1 MADNFEKK
9 SNARGAS
16 RPPLERMMVLHSHL
30 QAKKLPNCRRIADE
44 LEVSSKTIQRDID
57 FMRYRLG
64 LPIEY
69 DPLRFG
75 YFYSEAVEAFP
86 AIEVSEGEVTALFVA
101 QKALAQYKGTPYE
114 QPLRTAFRKLTD
126 SLTDRISF
134 SWSELDNVI
143 SFHAAGASVTDLQL
157 FEALSDAVLHSR
169 EIVFEYR
176 KLRSSGYEER
186 SVQPYHLASV
196 ENQWYLFAFDA
207 ARKKLRTFALPRM
220 RNVRATGGTFTRPR
234 NFSAG
239 AMLSES
245 FGVFSSSGKHRVRI
259 LFDAFA
265 ARLIVERVWH
275 ESQRIRPRRD
285 GGIEL
290 ELQLGSLEEIERWIL
305 SWGTHARVLA
315 PPALV
320 QQIKNAARALAKS
333 YG

>member
-1 MADNFEKK
+1 LKNISDH
-9 SNARGAS
+9 RGAS

-30 QAKKLPNCRRIADE
+30 QARKFPNCRKIADE
-44 LEVSSKTIQRDID
+44 LEVSSKSIQRDID

-75 YFYSEAVEAFP
+75 YYYSEAVEAFP

-143 SFHAAGASVTDLQL
+143 SFHTAGASVADLQL
-157 FEALSDAVLHSR
+157 FKAVSEAVLHSR
-169 EIVFEYR
+169 EIVFAYQ
-176 KLRSSGYEER
+176 KLRSTRYEER
-186 SVQPYHLASV
+186 RVEPYHLASV

-207 ARKKLRTFALPRM
+207 ARKQVRTFALPRM
-220 RNVRATGGTFTRPR
+220 RNVRATGGSFTRPQ
-234 NFSAG
+234 NFSAA
-239 AMLSES
+239 AMLSQS

-259 LFDAFA
+259 RFDAFA
-265 ARLIVERVWH
+265 ARLIAERVWH
-275 ESQRIRPRRD
+275 ESQKIKRQRD
-285 GGIEL
+285 GSIVLEL
-290 ELQLGSLEEIERWIL
+290 ELGSLEEIERWIL
-305 SWGTHARVLA
+305 SWGTHARALA
-315 PPALV
+315 PTALV
-320 QQIKNAARALAKS
+320 QRIKIAARQLAKS
-333 YG
+333 YA